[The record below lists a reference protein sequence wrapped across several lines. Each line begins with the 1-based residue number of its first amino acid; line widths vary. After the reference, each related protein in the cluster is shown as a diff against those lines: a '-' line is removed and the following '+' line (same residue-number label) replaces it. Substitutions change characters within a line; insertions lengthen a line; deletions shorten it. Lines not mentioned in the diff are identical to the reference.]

1 MSNIITYTIQDLLDL
16 NKQLNY
22 PSNSKLISKEFKTIP
37 ACNKFYNIIK
47 TDKQNYLD
55 NIKSILNKIH
65 TTNFDKLYDKLQDI
79 IKNDNTQ
86 INIILNIIEEYLN
99 KPSMLD
105 NSLECYSLVF
115 SKLYETNYIDLEQ
128 ILKFTQHIYFNKCF
142 NKYNITN
149 DLSSIPKD
157 LLNTMLHKLNIIPK
171 NNKISCDNIVDI
183 MSNLNTIT
191 KINIKFIS
199 YLQQYIFNNK
209 TELLDMIV
217 NSFIN
222 NNTINNYNLYSL
234 NMMLMNEFTNTY
246 IKKNYLDN
254 LYNIYDNLENFVDSN
269 DYDSKMCEAE
279 IEKIIYKM
287 NKTKL

>member
-37 ACNKFYNIIK
+37 ACNKSYNIIK

-65 TTNFDKLYDKLQDI
+65 TSNFDKLYGKLQDI
-79 IKNDNTQ
+79 VDNDNTQ
-86 INIILNIIEEYLN
+86 IIIIIDIIKDYLN

-105 NSLECYSLVF
+105 NSLECYSHIF
-115 SKLYETNYIDLEQ
+115 YKLYENNYITIKQVLDF
-128 ILKFTQHIYFNKCF
+128 INNIYFNRCF

-149 DLSSIPKD
+149 DIDSVPKELLTIMLS
-157 LLNTMLHKLNIIPK
+157 KLNIVPE
-171 NNKISCDNIVDI
+171 NNKITGDNIVDI
-183 MSNLNTIT
+183 MSYLNSIT

-199 YLQQYIFNNK
+199 YLQNSIFNDK
-209 TELLDMIV
+209 TELIILIC
-217 NSFIN
+217 NSFLN
-222 NNTINNYNLYSL
+222 NNIINNYNLYSL
-234 NMMLMNEFTNTY
+234 NMILLNTFTNTY
-246 IKKNYLDN
+246 VKKNYLDN
-254 LYNIYDNLENFVDSN
+254 LYNIYDNLDNYVDSN

-279 IEKIIYKM
+279 IEKIMYKM

>member
-37 ACNKFYNIIK
+37 ACNKSYNIIK

-65 TTNFDKLYDKLQDI
+65 TSNFDKLYGKLQDI
-79 IKNDNTQ
+79 IINDNTQ

-115 SKLYETNYIDLEQ
+115 FKLYDSNYINIEQ
-128 ILKFTQHIYFNKCF
+128 ILEFTQHIYFSKCF
-142 NKYNITN
+142 KKYNITN
-149 DLSSIPKD
+149 DVDSVPKELLTIMLS
-157 LLNTMLHKLNIIPK
+157 KLNIVPE

-183 MSNLNTIT
+183 MSYLNTIT

-199 YLQQYIFNNK
+199 YLQNSIFNNK
-209 TELLDMIV
+209 TELITLISD
-217 NSFIN
+217 SFLHN
-222 NNTINNYNLYSL
+222 KTINNYNLYSL
-234 NMMLMNEFTNTY
+234 NMILVNTFTNTY
-246 IKKNYLDN
+246 VKKNYLDN
-254 LYNIYDNLENFVDSN
+254 LYDIYDNLDNYVDSN